1 MVSEIIDNMVGEESV
16 MEENTQVK
24 KEEAEIL
31 ENAQQNGEKK
41 WKKYVRI
48 GFLLLVAIFLVR
60 YFYKNYDSYKNLDI
74 EINWPVFAGALLFYF
89 IYQVTLASLWHYITK
104 LNQCSIQYFKAITA
118 YLYSIPGKYILG
130 KVFMLLARVPLYE
143 EGGVPIRKVTVCF
156 FLENIC
162 TLLGAAF
169 LFLISLFFF
178 PNDLLNDYKW
188 MTIGLVI
195 LFFICI
201 NPKIIN
207 FFLRIL
213 ERFVKK
219 DLSIPITY
227 PQMIKVVLLFI
238 CNWLVVGVG
247 FYMLVCSIYPVPVSQ
262 FLYVA
267 GIDGL
272 SCIIGILAVFTPS
285 GLGVREGIIL
295 LGLGLIMPKE
305 YAVIISLVTRL
316 WQTVAEFMLIGIAIV
331 INRGMKFYK
340 KKKEKA

>member
-1 MVSEIIDNMVGEESV
+1 

-48 GFLLLVAIFLVR
+48 GFLLLVAVFLIR

-74 EINWPVFAGALLFYF
+74 EINCPVLPRAAVLFHLSGDAGLFMAL
-89 IYQVTLASLWHYITK
+89 ITK
-104 LNQCSIQYFKAITA
+104 LNKCSIQYFKAITA
-118 YLYSIPGKYILG
+118 YLYSIPGKYIPG

-213 ERFVKK
+213 ERFIKK

-247 FYMLVCSIYPVPVSQ
+247 FYMLVCSIYPVPASQ